1 MLEIEIK
8 RERLKNIFI
17 DVETSCLQLG
27 WMRWCVISIFQKLS
41 ILLVFLISNKF
52 IDVKKGSALVHREC
66 TRGQTI
72 KNKNYKNLGNQEKI
86 KMIGSAMW
94 PTNPL
99 KF

>member
-1 MLEIEIK
+1 MLGIEIK
-8 RERLKNIFI
+8 REQLTNIFI
-17 DVETSCLQLG
+17 DVEASCLQLG

-52 IDVKKGSALVHREC
+52 IEVKKGSALLHREC

-72 KNKNYKNLGNQEKI
+72 KNKNYKNIGNQEKI
-86 KMIGSAMW
+86 KMIGFAMW
-94 PTNPL
+94 PTDPL